1 VLLNKVAYDFCDE
14 EEKTITAN
22 AIDKVNADINIS
34 LQEVESL
41 RLLDKFDKE
50 LLKETEYN
58 YKMLI
63 DGKDPRRINV
73 ALMSKYP
80 IVSAKTHRNELSSL
94 SKKTWLFSRDCLKVE
109 IDVDGKPIFL
119 YVNHLKSMLD
129 MNCKKRRRNT

>member
-1 VLLNKVAYDFCDE
+1 MLLNKVAYDFCDE

-58 YKMLI
+58 Y
-63 DGKDPRRINV
+63 GSV
-73 ALMSKYP
+73 
-80 IVSAKTHRNELSSL
+80 
-94 SKKTWLFSRDCLKVE
+94 
-109 IDVDGKPIFL
+109 
-119 YVNHLKSMLD
+119 
-129 MNCKKRRRNT
+129 